1 MRAAARVWMISDTH
15 YRVTVH
21 DDNDAMLCMSRHES
35 RAAAVRA
42 ARRLAREYDVI
53 YDATVR
59 VCDVMRVSETDIA
72 YRLQYAIGQTA

>member
-1 MRAAARVWMISDTH
+1 MNAAARVWKMSNSH

-42 ARRLAREYDVI
+42 AMIYCDLYDVC
-53 YDATVR
+53 YDATVLE
-59 VCDVMRVSETDIA
+59 CDATRVSVTDIA